1 MDGVYEDGGAG
12 MTEERKKL
20 IGVKLAIDNARD
32 LAEECAKK
40 FSSRFAADI
49 AGDLYDVEERI
60 DRKIQSIIRME
71 MIANERREV
80 EHLHSDPDGGRTD
93 KGSSGVQV
101 RDCAEERGSI
111 MELFRLLD
119 AALDDL
125 LVGVLE
131 GRKGSE
137 DRREDRREAGRGCG
151 ACGGS
156 NSGGSGRDHS
166 EDAR

>member
-1 MDGVYEDGGAG
+1 

-20 IGVKLAIDNARD
+20 TGVKLAIDNARD

-60 DRKIQSIIRME
+60 DRKIQTLIRME
-71 MIANERREV
+71 MIANEREV
-80 EHLHSDPDGGRTD
+80 EHLHSDSDGGRTD
-93 KGSSGVQV
+93 KGNSGVQV
-101 RDCAEERGSI
+101 RDSAEERGSI

-156 NSGGSGRDHS
+156 HPGGSGRDHS
-166 EDAR
+166 EDARKG